1 LLATGGQWRAEA
13 LSWLFWAT
21 SGLGPT
27 VGRLLKHVST
37 LTGQSGEDPFEHET
51 IRLMRVLEK
60 RLNEGPFLASAY
72 SIADIAVF
80 AWLKFAFPV
89 IKTRLGEQLGITPG
103 IDGWLKEINARE
115 AVQRGLRAS
124 KIVRRRNAAHST

>member
-1 LLATGGQWRAEA
+1 LAG
-13 LSWLFWAT
+13 S
-21 SGLGPT
+21 
-27 VGRLLKHVST
+27 ST

-60 RLNEGPFLASAY
+60 RLNEDPFLAGAY
-72 SIADIAVF
+72 SIADIAAF

-89 IKTRLGEQLGITPG
+89 IKARLGEELGITPG
-103 IDGWLKEINARE
+103 IDGWLKEINARD

-124 KIVRRRNAAHST
+124 KTVLRRNAPRSI